1 MLQEDLASQTDV
13 IGSADV
19 APTGMMALFQR
30 AAAGGQD
37 RQDVFVVGDRGSIL
51 HHLDQ
56 PAIIPHVAESENK
69 KFSFE
74 VCTGCRRLMQHVT
87 HMTSCFRLHVTV
99 VMAGWHTPIAVPLL
113 ACCFLHAHLEGAR
126 PCCMDAVY
134 AGYTC
139 RPTMARQI
147 KAKLHVD
154 GKPNYPIVT
163 VTLFVRG
170 RSLLS
175 FNCLAKLSVGGA

>member
-19 APTGMMALFQR
+19 VPTGMMALFQR

-74 VCTGCRRLMQHVT
+74 VCHTLIQHVI
-87 HMTSCFRLHVTV
+87 HVTSCFMLH
-99 VMAGWHTPIAVPLL
+99 L
-113 ACCFLHAHLEGAR
+113 
-126 PCCMDAVY
+126 
-134 AGYTC
+134 
-139 RPTMARQI
+139 
-147 KAKLHVD
+147 
-154 GKPNYPIVT
+154 
-163 VTLFVRG
+163 
-170 RSLLS
+170 
-175 FNCLAKLSVGGA
+175 

>member
-19 APTGMMALFQR
+19 VPTGMMALFQR

-56 PAIIPHVAESENK
+56 PATIPHVAESENK

-74 VCTGCRRLMQHVT
+74 VCHALIQHVI
-87 HMTSCFRLHVTV
+87 HVTSCFMLH
-99 VMAGWHTPIAVPLL
+99 L
-113 ACCFLHAHLEGAR
+113 
-126 PCCMDAVY
+126 
-134 AGYTC
+134 
-139 RPTMARQI
+139 
-147 KAKLHVD
+147 
-154 GKPNYPIVT
+154 
-163 VTLFVRG
+163 
-170 RSLLS
+170 
-175 FNCLAKLSVGGA
+175 